1 VSDAV
6 APKKAAP
13 RKKAAPKTVPTSP
26 LDGAHVF
33 LTGAT
38 GFVGQAVLERILVS
52 YPNTR
57 VSILVRGKGSS
68 TGESRLANLMR
79 KPVFKSWRE
88 SVGEDNVAGIV
99 ASRINVVEGSLTSI
113 SKLPKDI
120 DIVIHGASTVSFD
133 PPIDEAFDTNVGGA
147 FGVYGALLESGSNPH
162 VVHVSTCYVGGI
174 RKGVVPEA
182 SLGHSVDW
190 RAEYD
195 AAKSARLRV
204 ELLSRDPKNLRRLID
219 EARKVHGKA
228 GPQAVAAAAEAKRAE
243 EVRSEL
249 VEHGR
254 TRAESLGWTDVY
266 TLTKA
271 FAERA
276 AEELWAQ
283 SGHRLSVVRP
293 AIIESA
299 LHHPYP
305 GWIDGF
311 KVADPLIIAYGR
323 GQLPEFPGLP
333 DSILDVVPVDFV
345 VNAIIAAA
353 EQEADP
359 ADPQY
364 FHVSSGASNPLP
376 FHEMYEAVNKFF
388 TANPLPKEQGIIK
401 VPSWEFPGS
410 RKVEKELEKQER
422 KAARYEKLITSMKST
437 PRSQGMLDELQL
449 RKHELD
455 LLRGFTELYRAY
467 VQTEIIF
474 DDRNTRRLNATL
486 TPAQQK
492 ERGFDMESINWDH
505 YLQEVH
511 FPSITTLT
519 RAFAER
525 PAGRERAIRALPE
538 RSDVLA
544 VFDLEGTFLKS
555 NLVEQYLWLRL
566 GGGSKLAAPGV
577 VASLLVSLPRYLRA
591 ERHDRGDFI
600 RTFLRRYEGVRTT
613 TITKRVA
620 GSYSRKLRSR
630 ILPEALAQVQAHRAA
645 GHRTVLVTGT
655 IDLMAAPLAEYFD
668 EIVAGRMHERNGKLT
683 GYLATPP
690 LVDEARASW
699 LRQYAAD
706 HGANLSQSYGY
717 GDSHADAPW
726 LQLLGHANAVNPDIE
741 LYRQAQAKRWN
752 IRTWKPGKPIAAPLR
767 TTSTDASPAQA
778 QVDKK
783 GAPEDALTS

>member
-1 VSDAV
+1 MSPAAKKKV
-6 APKKAAP
+6 AK
-13 RKKAAPKTVPTSP
+13 SP

-38 GFVGQAVLERILVS
+38 GFVGQAVLERLLLT
-52 YPNTR
+52 YPDTH

-79 KPVFKSWRE
+79 KPVFKAWRE
-88 SVGEDNVAGIV
+88 SVGEENVDAIV
-99 ASRINVVEGSLTSI
+99 AKRISVVEGSLTSI

-174 RKGVVPEA
+174 RKGIVPEA
-182 SLGHSVDW
+182 SLEHSVDW

-204 ELLSRDPKNLRRLID
+204 ELTSRDPENLRRLIT

-228 GPQAVAAAAEAKRAE
+228 GPQAVAAAAETARAA
-243 EVRSEL
+243 EVRATL

-299 LHHPYP
+299 ISHPYP

-388 TANPLPKEQGIIK
+388 TAYPLPKEQGIIK

-410 RKVEKELEKQER
+410 RKVEKALEKQER
-422 KAARYEKLITSMKST
+422 KAVRAEKFITSMKST
-437 PRSQGMLDELQL
+437 PRTQAMLDKLQTA
-449 RKHELD
+449 KHELE

-474 DDRNTRRLNATL
+474 DDKNARRLNATL
-486 TPAQQK
+486 TPEQQA
-492 ERGFDMESINWDH
+492 ERGFDMTTIDWDH

-525 PAGRERAIRALPE
+525 PASRERAIRALPE
-538 RSDVLA
+538 RTDVLA

-577 VASLLVSLPRYLRA
+577 VGSLLVSLPRYLRA

-600 RTFLRRYEGVRTT
+600 RTFLRRYEGVRTS

-620 GSYSRKLRSR
+620 GPYSRRLRSR

-699 LRQYAAD
+699 LRQYALE

-717 GDSHADAPW
+717 GDSHADVPW

-741 LYRQAQAKRWN
+741 LYRQAQAKRWT
-752 IRTWKPGKPIAAPLR
+752 IRTWKQGRPIEAPLR
-767 TTSTDASPAQA
+767 STSDSPAA
-778 QVDKK
+778 AEKK
-783 GAPEDALTS
+783 GTPASAVND